1 MAPQRRRGYVGV
13 GSNIDP
19 GKNVPAALALLRD
32 RVEVLGAS
40 TFYRTLPVAR
50 PEQPRFTNGVIAIA
64 TDLAP
69 RQVKQVLSGVE
80 AKLGRV
86 RTPDRHAPRTMDLD
100 LLILGDLVLDDE
112 RLRLPDPDIRRRPF
126 IALPLYELAPE
137 LILPD
142 TRESLSEVVSG
153 MAAEGLEV
161 DAELTALLRKRIS
174 GSSESS

>member
-1 MAPQRRRGYVGV
+1 
-13 GSNIDP
+13 
-19 GKNVPAALALLRD
+19 
-32 RVEVLGAS
+32 
-40 TFYRTLPVAR
+40 VAR
-50 PEQPRFTNGVIAIA
+50 PEQPRFTNGVFAIA

-86 RTPDRHAPRTMDLD
+86 RTSDRHAPRTMDLD
-100 LLILGDLVLDDE
+100 LLILGDLVLDEE

-126 IALPLYELAPE
+126 IALPLSELAPE

-142 TRESLSEVVSG
+142 TREPLSKV
-153 MAAEGLEV
+153 AAALSADGLEV

-174 GSSESS
+174 GSSEFS